1 VAQYHRTLPTTPRDI
16 LTIPPKGPTRSDR
29 KGWADQQKPHA
40 HKPTIKITGNR
51 ARPTSVHQWIQAKHQ
66 APERHPARDR
76 AAVRTVVLAM
86 IGLTLLVIAMI
97 ASYSGACAKPST
109 FLAVRSWRC

>member
-40 HKPTIKITGNR
+40 HKPTIKNTGNR
-51 ARPTSVHQWIQAKHQ
+51 ARPTSVHQWIQAKLILD
-66 APERHPARDR
+66 ASGVPVVPFSPADPGI
-76 AAVRTVVLAM
+76 AAVDWISVDENGYLVLQAKA
-86 IGLTLLVIAMI
+86 GWGRSCRHRIA
-97 ASYSGACAKPST
+97 
-109 FLAVRSWRC
+109 R